1 MRTNNNGEVSY
12 SSFQELAAA
21 WNIKPV
27 SKVTKDKEKLKS
39 QQDKFVSKHICKGC
53 GQPMTFNKGTNIM
66 VCSNPECK
74 GIKMTR
80 ENEDGT
86 KSVYYLTSYS
96 LLDELGEEIAE
107 NIFSVEV

>member
-1 MRTNNNGEVSY
+1 MRTNSKGEVTY
-12 SSFQELAAA
+12 SSFQELASA

-27 SKVTKDKEKLKS
+27 SKVTKDKEKLKG
-39 QQDKFVSKHICKGC
+39 QQEKFLGRHMCRAC
-53 GQPMTFNKGTNIM
+53 GQPMTYNRGTNIM
-66 VCSNPECK
+66 TCNNPDCK

-80 ENEDGT
+80 ENEDGS

-107 NIFSVEV
+107 NIFSVEI